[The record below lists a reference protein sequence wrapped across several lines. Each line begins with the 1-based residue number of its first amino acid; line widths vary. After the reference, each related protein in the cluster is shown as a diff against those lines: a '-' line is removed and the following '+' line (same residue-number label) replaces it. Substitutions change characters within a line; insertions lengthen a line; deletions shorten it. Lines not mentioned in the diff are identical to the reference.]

1 MIVSENIRK
10 YRKQAQLTQRQ
21 LAEKID
27 KKEVTIRRY
36 EKGDI
41 VPPLPVI
48 KDIATAL
55 NTSISDIIGDDDNL
69 NWEAIKEGYTED
81 IDSYYRRPSD
91 LKLRND
97 FKNVSDTIDNFLSNE
112 YIEKEFNY
120 KYDNLS
126 TDEQI
131 EFSSFI
137 HNIIDLKIKEI
148 NARRDFNDK

>member
-10 YRKQAQLTQRQ
+10 YRKQAKLTQKQ

-48 KDIATAL
+48 KDIAIAL
-55 NTSISDIIGDDDNL
+55 NISISDIIGDDDNL
-69 NWEAIKEGYTED
+69 NWEAIKEGYTEN

-91 LKLRND
+91 VKLRND

-120 KYDNLS
+120 KYNNLS
-126 TDEQI
+126 NDEQI
-131 EFSSFI
+131 EFNSFI
-137 HNIIDLKIKEI
+137 HNIIDIKIKEI
-148 NARRDFNDK
+148 KDRRFFNSK